1 MEQMTM
7 WIFICL
13 ISGVLLLLIFG
24 VLFRLIRAVRGTR
37 LSARLVDKRMESP
50 ENGEDAY
57 ILEFQTQEGSRHLR
71 APADCTAGF
80 RWGMK
85 GWLPAAACI

>member
-57 ILEFQTQEGSRHLR
+57 SLELQPQEGSRHLR
-71 APADCTAGF
+71 CPS
-80 RWGMK
+80 R
-85 GWLPAAACI
+85 L